1 VIDEDVMTEKE
12 SPHLEALKELLRQVG
27 PGKIW
32 RPVYA
37 PDNRMLAQGI
47 GDSNDGLAGDLLG
60 FAFKGKSVIDLGCNL
75 GYYCFLV
82 KKAGA
87 ACVLG
92 IDSDVRLIRG
102 CELLARLFQ
111 LEDIHFRAQDITTL
125 DSSPAYDIGM
135 MIDLIGK
142 ETIQT
147 GLLPD
152 FLNALE
158 RVSQSEMILSV
169 RPIYRIKKHLGSDT
183 QGLIARYSQQYV
195 RNGCFHALDY
205 VRDRF
210 RNRWEMRIVAPKND
224 PEGTIKET
232 LHLKRRGL

>member
-1 VIDEDVMTEKE
+1 MTDNNAAAIEE
-12 SPHLEALKELLRQVG
+12 LKEILRQIG

-32 RPVYA
+32 RPVYT
-37 PDNRMLAQGI
+37 PDNQILSDGI
-47 GDSNDGLAGDLLG
+47 GDERDGLAGVLLG
-60 FAFKGKSVIDLGCNL
+60 FAFQGKTLIDLGCNL
-75 GYYCFLV
+75 GYYCFLA

-87 ACVLG
+87 ARVLG
-92 IDSDVRLIRG
+92 IDTDQRIIRG
-102 CELLARLFQ
+102 CELLAQ
-111 LEDIHFRAQDITTL
+111 LYQLQDVTFRTQDITTL
-125 DSSPAYDIGM
+125 NDSPAYDIGM

-152 FLNALE
+152 FLDALE
-158 RVSQSEMILSV
+158 RVSRSEMILSV
-169 RPIYRIKKHLGSDT
+169 RPIYRIKKHLGNDT
-183 QGLIARYSQQYV
+183 RALMAMYSQQYI

-210 RNRWEMRIVAPKND
+210 RNQWAMRIVAPKND

-232 LHLKRRGL
+232 LHLTCRTP